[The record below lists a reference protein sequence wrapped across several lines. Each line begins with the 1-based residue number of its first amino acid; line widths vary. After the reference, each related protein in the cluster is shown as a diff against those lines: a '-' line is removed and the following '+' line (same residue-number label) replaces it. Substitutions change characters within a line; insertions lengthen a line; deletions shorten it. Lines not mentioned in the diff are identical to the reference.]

1 MSDQNNR
8 LVPFQIG
15 PAPESEMIEYNM
27 NHQQQFSGITG
38 NPPSMLN
45 SQQISP
51 VVTQYPNPYPGGPAF
66 PPPQIFTIPRPI
78 AVDHNTTTV
87 SGTRLS
93 VNHQEN
99 TIEIITPKYKEK
111 STLYNTGITQTVPQN
126 SCHIKIIGH
135 GVFIVESVIENENSV
150 QYVNIKV
157 NNETTFT
164 IPMELID
171 QQSNKVIIAF
181 SSAGLAI
188 NKKYKHELCE
198 YIKYMCMQ
206 FMPEKIHQGFYF
218 DQDGTL
224 HHQNESQILREEY
237 DINEAIRDFSLKVRS
252 SSEAFPD
259 WFYTFLLFEL
269 LAASAS
275 MTLLREFGLSYPL
288 IVFWTDNVNDA
299 YSNLMSLFVNGIR
312 STLPEKMKVCDY
324 YHATDRFIPVIID
337 KNHYTGNIK
346 TKANDF
352 ISAHSENI
360 VYATSLPL
368 IVTSDVSLF
377 KNSNVMLIP
386 WEKLNV
392 RNSEKAYNAFQKTI
406 LQKKE

>member
-8 LVPFQIG
+8 LVPFRIG
-15 PAPESEMIEYNM
+15 SAPESEMIEYNM

-38 NPPSMLN
+38 NSPSMLN

-51 VVTQYPNPYPGGPAF
+51 GVTQYPNPYPGGPAF
-66 PPPQIFTIPRPI
+66 PPPQIITIPKPI

-111 STLYNTGITQTVPQN
+111 STLYNTGAIQTVPQN

-135 GVFIVESVIENENSV
+135 GVFIVESIIENENSV
-150 QYVNIKV
+150 QCVNIKV
-157 NNETTFT
+157 NNETKFT

-171 QQSNKVIIAF
+171 QQSNKVIVAF
-181 SSAGLAI
+181 STAGLAI

-206 FMPEKIHQGFYF
+206 LMPKKTHQGFYF
-218 DQDGTL
+218 DQEGTL

-237 DINEAIRDFSLKVRS
+237 DINEAIRDFSLNGRS

-259 WFYTFLLFEL
+259 CFYTFLLF
-269 LAASAS
+269 
-275 MTLLREFGLSYPL
+275 
-288 IVFWTDNVNDA
+288 
-299 YSNLMSLFVNGIR
+299 
-312 STLPEKMKVCDY
+312 
-324 YHATDRFIPVIID
+324 
-337 KNHYTGNIK
+337 
-346 TKANDF
+346 
-352 ISAHSENI
+352 
-360 VYATSLPL
+360 
-368 IVTSDVSLF
+368 
-377 KNSNVMLIP
+377 
-386 WEKLNV
+386 
-392 RNSEKAYNAFQKTI
+392 
-406 LQKKE
+406 